1 MVLTKKH
8 ILLATA
14 ALTLA
19 ACSTTPDTDS
29 PTPAADK
36 TPVDVS
42 VSLADVATKTRAVDG
57 SFDNKDQLVAHIRH
71 VDTSTDAVSVV
82 ESLSRTVIFTYS
94 STDGSVTPADPLYWD
109 DFSSVEN
116 DIRTDKHALQSE
128 WGYCYNGGTAPTTY
142 ADELTWEATADQTNS
157 YKTCDLL
164 WSKSQDPVAYEHLNS
179 SNDEKRKGLT
189 IPYTH
194 AMSKMT
200 IKLTVADG
208 FTETTVFDK
217 TTATLN
223 GINTKGKFTAST
235 ATVAG
240 DKDDA
245 TFTTGDIS
253 MHHQVSKADKT
264 ITFDALFVPTTLK
277 TGETL
282 ATINDVAGNNY
293 TIPVTDAML
302 AEKAW
307 NCANASTKS
316 GINYELNVKVSKQ
329 KISVTATIANWETK
343 TTTADAEIKFS
354 TDLTG
359 VTPAEDLTDGTSY
372 DIFRATEENGFS
384 EKTTTRTYT
393 KEESATTGTWSNDP
407 EIYWQDASTS
417 YYFRGLAKLEADGK
431 ITSVEG
437 SKEAAQG
444 TDLLWATT
452 AKHTGTA
459 TDGTTQKT
467 LEEGAAIAPRT
478 SHVPMQFKH
487 AMSKVTFKLT
497 TTDDENKKVDLIDAK
512 ITIPGLVT
520 DGTIDV
526 ATGAIK
532 VGSNTSDLSTTSGAA
547 TIVIPQD
554 LTGKTMTITLK
565 DGTTYNV
572 TLTNCKVEDKEIT
585 AWEGGTSYTYTIT
598 LAKEAI
604 QFRALIKEWTE
615 KTGSGDATL
624 DWD

>member
-57 SFDNKDQLVAHIRH
+57 SFDDKDQLVAHIRH
-71 VDTSTDAVSVV
+71 VDTSKDQVSAV
-82 ESLSRTVIFTYS
+82 ESLSRTVTFTYS
-94 STDGSVTPADPLYWD
+94 STDESVTPADPLYWD

-128 WGYCYNGGTAPTTY
+128 WGYCYNGGTAPTTN
-142 ADELTWEATADQTNS
+142 ADELTWAATADQTNS

-164 WSKSQDPVAYEHLNS
+164 WSKSQEPVAYEHLNS
-179 SNDEKRKGLT
+179 SNDETRKGLT

-245 TFTTGDIS
+245 TFTTGNIS
-253 MHHQVSKADKT
+253 MHQVSKTDKT
-264 ITFDALFVPTTLK
+264 ITFDALFVPTTLN
-277 TGETL
+277 TGEPL

-293 TIPVTDAML
+293 TIPVTEAML
-302 AEKAW
+302 AESAW
-307 NCANASTKS
+307 DCASASTKS

-329 KISVTATIANWETK
+329 KITVTATIADWETK

-384 EKTTTRTYT
+384 DKTTTRTYT
-393 KEESATTGTWSNDP
+393 KEEGATTGTWSNDP

-417 YYFRGLAKLEADGK
+417 YYFRGLAKLVDGK
-431 ITSVEG
+431 ITSVDG

-452 AKHTGTA
+452 AAHKGTN
-459 TDGTTQKT
+459 TSGTETT
-467 LEEGAAIAPRT
+467 VDEGAAIAPRT

-487 AMSKVTFKLT
+487 AMSKVTFNLT
-497 TTDDENKKVDLIDAK
+497 TTDDYNKKVNLEGAT
-512 ITIPGLVT
+512 ITIPDLVT

-532 VGSNTSDLSTTSGAA
+532 VGSNTSDLSTTSGSA

-554 LTGKTMTITLK
+554 LTDKTMTITLK

-572 TLTNCKVEDKEIT
+572 TLTNCKVEGKEIM

-604 QFRALIKEWTE
+604 QFCALIKEWTG